1 MDKCRIIIWI
11 LGIIFFIFNILT
23 PFFTIWTHV
32 SLQVLFYICLFP
44 LCSIYI
50 FILLIEISI
59 YGKYLKSLKYKFE
72 KRICLFTLIFFLF
85 SLFFGI
91 ILFINLGRFQKFI
104 SNCPYYL
111 DKLDYNL
118 NYDRRCQLYDTNYN
132 SRYSYQYICS
142 YDSSKDFMNNK
153 NKLIQEVKPD
163 TVICTKC
170 NDLLVNAIINNF
182 KDVYNKKDKYYCS
195 RTNMPQESDYSFAK
209 AKDCKMVKYKLMLS
223 ITFFDFF
230 QYIYPML
237 FIIMYSKY
245 RRNERIR
252 EYRDRMRNRND
263 LVPPARNYRLRGAI
277 YRIQNDLMNLG
288 RFLNLIR
295 NLVIINNIS
304 PSNNSTQIS
313 ENPGEDIDFRPEKT
327 INIIIENKEE
337 FNIDQN
343 IKNIS
348 SDKENKMVN
357 QIYSG
362 NINSLDF
369 KSEDTII
376 RNSDFNDKNINNQ

>member
-1 MDKCRIIIWI
+1 
-11 LGIIFFIFNILT
+11 
-23 PFFTIWTHV
+23 
-32 SLQVLFYICLFP
+32 
-44 LCSIYI
+44 
-50 FILLIEISI
+50 
-59 YGKYLKSLKYKFE
+59 
-72 KRICLFTLIFFLF
+72 
-85 SLFFGI
+85 
-91 ILFINLGRFQKFI
+91 
-104 SNCPYYL
+104 
-111 DKLDYNL
+111 
-118 NYDRRCQLYDTNYN
+118 
-132 SRYSYQYICS
+132 
-142 YDSSKDFMNNK
+142 MNNK

-170 NDLLVNAIINNF
+170 NDLIDNAIINNF

-357 QIYSG
+357 QINSG